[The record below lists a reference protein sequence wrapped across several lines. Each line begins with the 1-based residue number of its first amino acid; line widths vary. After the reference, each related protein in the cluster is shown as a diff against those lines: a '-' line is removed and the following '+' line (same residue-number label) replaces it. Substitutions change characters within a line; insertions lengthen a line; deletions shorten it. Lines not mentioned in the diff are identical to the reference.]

1 MIARLQQEGDA
12 QLHFFNGM
20 SLLGDDYSDC
30 TVDGVHPTDLG
41 FQRMAKSLDPV
52 FRALLKEYL

>member
-1 MIARLQQEGDA
+1 MEIAHATKKVQQDIIARLQQKGDA

-41 FQRMAKSLDPV
+41 FQRMAK
-52 FRALLKEYL
+52 